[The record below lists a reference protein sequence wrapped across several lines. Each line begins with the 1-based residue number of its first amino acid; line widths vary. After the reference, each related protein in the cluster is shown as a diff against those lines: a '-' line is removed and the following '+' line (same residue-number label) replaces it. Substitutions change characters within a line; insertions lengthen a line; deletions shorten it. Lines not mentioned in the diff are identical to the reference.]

1 MSKKNREIIIIL
13 VLFITILLNLILL
26 PNKKY
31 SFNSYVE
38 TQIAKA
44 IIVFNKNEIIEKEVN
59 KQSFPIEYYFEIKN
73 FDEKNN
79 INEVD
84 LEYKIIIESSK
95 KNFPIKYRLVD
106 LDNNTD
112 IQLINNE
119 TQLMYLEKN
128 QKDVRHFK
136 LFVEWNDIDLELAN
150 ETSINIKVEAVQGGK
165 ID

>member
-1 MSKKNREIIIIL
+1 M
-13 VLFITILLNLILL
+13 LF
-26 PNKKY
+26 PKKKY

-44 IIVFNKNEIIEKEVN
+44 IIVLNKNEIIEKEVN
-59 KQSFPIEYYFEIKN
+59 KESFPIEYYFEIKN

-84 LEYKIIIESSK
+84 LKYKIIVESSK